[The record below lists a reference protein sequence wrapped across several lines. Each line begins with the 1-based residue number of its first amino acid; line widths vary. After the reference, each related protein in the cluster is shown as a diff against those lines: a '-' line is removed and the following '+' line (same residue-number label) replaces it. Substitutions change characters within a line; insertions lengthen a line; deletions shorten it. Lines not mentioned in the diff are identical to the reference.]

1 MLRIPREAKARIL
14 RAVQWSRGPEASLP
28 AAHGEWEHT
37 SSCHGYRFF
46 LVLVNLS
53 AGLPPESRCQVST
66 SVQAEWLDVGGRTA
80 MSGLI
85 KSTSSEI
92 GVECSTA
99 RRSESMIPGRV
110 ISLVALLLN
119 ARDAATSSWPTPCSA
134 GTAEPS
140 ARSSSCARQ
149 KPPRRWSESH
159 RFGKGFVW
167 GTGPITTAKKDR
179 KWASRPKSPAAL
191 SEQAQGQILVERKVE
206 AFRQLAANLDAQ
218 VIDQIVEEHNR
229 RLGGGASASGLEA
242 CRLELLQC
250 QETLA
255 LREQELSDCREELQR
270 LREHCASLE
279 DREQKLAAVVGAG
292 PTQAR
297 AQPVYA
303 PMCLGCG
310 KLSWLGCRFDVFSFG
325 EAGKRPVKLK
335 AASAQ
340 GGSGLFMSWQEPN

>member
-1 MLRIPREAKARIL
+1 MAMTSPAHQAPQCQRCGNIFMADSMFCRHCGAKREEFQLRPAEA
-14 RAVQWSRGPEASLP
+14 AS
-28 AAHGEWEHT
+28 
-37 SSCHGYRFF
+37 
-46 LVLVNLS
+46 
-53 AGLPPESRCQVST
+53 
-66 SVQAEWLDVGGRTA
+66 
-80 MSGLI
+80 
-85 KSTSSEI
+85 
-92 GVECSTA
+92 
-99 RRSESMIPGRV
+99 
-110 ISLVALLLN
+110 
-119 ARDAATSSWPTPCSA
+119 
-134 GTAEPS
+134 
-140 ARSSSCARQ
+140 
-149 KPPRRWSESH
+149 
-159 RFGKGFVW
+159 
-167 GTGPITTAKKDR
+167 
-179 KWASRPKSPAAL
+179 PKSPAAL

-303 PMCLGCG
+303 PMAAATG
-310 KLSWLGCRFDVFSFG
+310 SVRFDKMDANHDGIISKEEFESHCGNCGNLYMADTVFCRICGRRRQLAAQAPSS
-325 EAGKRPVKLK
+325 APS
-335 AASAQ
+335 AASA
-340 GGSGLFMSWQEPN
+340 GSPVRGSCMVHGLQAAMAAPVSYVPMQQNVMFNRIDANHDGVLSTEELVSHCPGCGNVYMADSIFCRNCGRRRD